1 MGDELERPKPGTPWM
16 HRNGEIYT
24 VLCIT
29 NTAHDTAAHPPD
41 VVYMGRNGNLWSR
54 PLSGWHDRM
63 TEM

>member
-1 MGDELERPKPGTPWM
+1 
-16 HRNGEIYT
+16 
-24 VLCIT
+24 VLFIT

-63 TEM
+63 TAV